1 MAPEPTTPLS
11 ASEPCQD
18 GSATESAVPENDAFN
33 ASLTREIGD
42 DEPLDPAI
50 RQLDIDATECI
61 RARDFKGLSELLPKI
76 IAVVGQCPEVVL
88 LMFWCAEDANSTDA
102 LQTVS
107 QLAACYDDFK
117 APHIHRAAA
126 TALANAGRY
135 EEALDI
141 CTKHCLRAESEVIR
155 LRCEKT
161 LKAMG
166 LHDEAK
172 KYRWTYATPTQRPAE
187 AVVADV

>member
-1 MAPEPTTPLS
+1 MTPERPTPPS
-11 ASEPCQD
+11 ASESCQHN
-18 GSATESAVPENDAFN
+18 SAKENIPANDASN
-33 ASLTREIGD
+33 ESLAREIGD
-42 DEPLDPAI
+42 DEPRDPAI

-61 RARDFKGLSELLPKI
+61 RARDFKGLSKLLPKI
-76 IAVVGQCPEVVL
+76 IAVVGQCPEVVM

-141 CTKHCLRAESEVIR
+141 CSKHCLRAESEVIR

-166 LHDEAK
+166 LHAEAK
-172 KYRWTYATPTQRPAE
+172 KYREAYTTPTQSSAE

>member
-1 MAPEPTTPLS
+1 MAPEPIVPLLPAAPDDDS
-11 ASEPCQD
+11 A
-18 GSATESAVPENDAFN
+18 ESIPVNDACN
-33 ASLTREIGD
+33 ESIDREIRD
-42 DEPLDPAI
+42 DEPLDPDI
-50 RQLDIDATECI
+50 RQLDIEASECI
-61 RARDFKGLSELLPKI
+61 RTRDFKTLSTLLSKI
-76 IAVVGQCPEVVL
+76 IAVVGQCPEVVM

-107 QLAACYDDFK
+107 QLAACYDDFP
-117 APHIHRAAA
+117 AMHMHRAAV

-141 CTKHCLRAESEVIR
+141 CTKHHLLAESEVIR
-155 LRCEKT
+155 RTCEKT

-172 KYRWTYATPTQRPAE
+172 KYRDAYIGRTERSGGPA
-187 AVVADV
+187 VADL